1 MFQITAFKFFF
12 ENVLAFW
19 RRVISCKRGC
29 CHVPVVG
36 VDGAGVVWPAG
47 VDGWEASAL
56 IGVAKLVRAFI
67 FTVLAGDASFCR
79 YIGRL
84 LH

>member
-1 MFQITAFKFFF
+1 M
-12 ENVLAFW
+12 
-19 RRVISCKRGC
+19 
-29 CHVPVVG
+29 PVVG
-36 VDGAGVVWPAG
+36 VDGVGVVWPAG